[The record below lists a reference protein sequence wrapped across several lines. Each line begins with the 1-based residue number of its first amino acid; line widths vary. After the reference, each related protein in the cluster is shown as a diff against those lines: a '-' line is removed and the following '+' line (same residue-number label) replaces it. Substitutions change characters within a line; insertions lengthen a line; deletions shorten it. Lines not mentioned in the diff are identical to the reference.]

1 MDHSKPREMMNGNV
15 SILREALRGG
25 HQQLGELPLFNTFIN
40 GLEEGGNH
48 TLMKTGSNNKLEGV
62 ASASKENN
70 TNPIKEVRNVSKNN
84 KYT

>member
-1 MDHSKPREMMNGNV
+1 MDHNKPREMMNGNV
-15 SILREALRGG
+15 SILREALGGG
-25 HQQLGELPLFNTFIN
+25 HQQLGEVPLFNTFIN

-48 TLMKTGSNNKLEGV
+48 TLMKTGSNNKSEGV

-70 TNPIKEVRNVSKNN
+70 TNPIKEVRNASKNN